1 MKSKI
6 CIVAMLVAV
15 AGLCPIAVAQN
26 DMDADEENLKNI
38 LDMMRS
44 EINTAKIETLNSV
57 MQLTA
62 NEADVFWPIYQE
74 YEKELA
80 EIGDERIKQ
89 IREFLEMNASGT
101 TDDAEWDRLIKGML
115 KNLQRRVDL
124 WAKYQKKMSA
134 ALSPIRA
141 AQFLQVEH
149 QMAILIDLNIAL
161 EMPTIGPPAAATA
174 DASKAGSPAAEKKN
188 N

>member
-1 MKSKI
+1 M
-6 CIVAMLVAV
+6 CFAALLVAV
-15 AGLCPIAVAQN
+15 SSLSGLAAAQN
-26 DMDADEENLKNI
+26 ATDADEENLKNI

-44 EINTAKIETLNSV
+44 EINTAKIETLNGI
-57 MQLTA
+57 MQLTGE
-62 NEADVFWPIYQE
+62 EADKFWPIYQE

-80 EIGDERIKQ
+80 AIGDERVAQ

-101 TDDAEWDRLIKGML
+101 TDDKQWDSLIKRMIE
-115 KNLQRRVDL
+115 NLQRRVDL
-124 WAKYQKKMSA
+124 WSKYQKKVSN

-161 EMPTIGPPAAATA
+161 EMPTIGPPAGTGTATSQTPVNA
-174 DASKAGSPAAEKKN
+174 NQND
-188 N
+188 